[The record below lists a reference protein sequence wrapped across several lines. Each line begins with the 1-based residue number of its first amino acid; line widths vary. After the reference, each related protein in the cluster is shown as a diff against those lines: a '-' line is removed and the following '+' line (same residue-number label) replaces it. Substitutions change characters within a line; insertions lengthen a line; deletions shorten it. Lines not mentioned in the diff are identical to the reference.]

1 MTPAKRTKTKIL
13 VDGDDPAETSR
24 IKELIGYVDGQTTN
38 PSLIEKTRDREGFS
52 PSWTE
57 LQLQGKTSDGRPLKA
72 LPYRSLNLDQSWEN
86 LDLTHELTT
95 KGIQEFVEDYQS
107 TLKKI
112 ASGPKHRAPDI
123 ARSGCPGD
131 PASSLPLL
139 RL

>member
-1 MTPAKRTKTKIL
+1 LQKIATAK
-13 VDGDDPAETSR
+13 
-24 IKELIGYVDGQTTN
+24 
-38 PSLIEKTRDREGFS
+38 GFPLPGPNFS
-52 PSWTE
+52 YE
-57 LQLQGKTSDGRPLKA
+57 GKTSDGRPLKA